1 MVASSAYDAMTERPP
16 ALTAEL
22 SRFISGS
29 GSAAWPEDV
38 LELGRRHILD
48 TIAAIVV
55 CGDRESARL
64 AREFALRHSGDASH
78 GAPILGTRLRASLP
92 DAIFASAMTA
102 HGAEI
107 NDFCPSAFVQ
117 PGPAVVSAGICVA
130 AVDHAP
136 GAALLRAVITG
147 YELCC
152 RLPKALGI
160 AHGRRLAY
168 SSHGYGPVFGTAA
181 TVASL
186 RRYSEET
193 VNHMLSY
200 CAQQAS
206 GSLQWLLDVGH
217 VEKSFVFAG
226 MPARNGAHAA
236 LLVESGFR
244 GVPDSLEATGGW
256 FTSRLFKAEGSD
268 FNPGYLVE
276 ELGTRFEM
284 PLVAYKRFPVGGPTQ
299 PVVQAMLELA
309 PRVRP
314 TDVAAIEIEMPGSVN
329 VFAGARMPALNLP
342 YLCAVILI
350 DGTLSFEMADSLQ
363 RKSTDP
369 EIQQLMARVSVAHDP
384 AQEAVPRKESARV
397 TIRLRDGRSESV
409 FVEHVKGYPSSPFSH
424 QDVESKARELMT
436 PVLGSAKTDAL
447 IDLVWGIDE
456 LPDGGVLAAAMVS
469 SADLDL
475 AHLAAGKQVR

>member
-1 MVASSAYDAMTERPP
+1 MSEPP
-16 ALTAEL
+16 RALTAAL
-22 SRFISGS
+22 SRFIA
-29 GSAAWPEDV
+29 GSAAADWPEDI

-64 AREFALRHSGDASH
+64 AREFALRQSGHVSG
-78 GAPILGTRLRASLP
+78 GAPILGTRSRASLP

-117 PGPAVVSAGICVA
+117 PGPSVVSAGICVA
-130 AVDHAP
+130 EVDHTSGP
-136 GAALLRAVITG
+136 ALLRAVIAG

-160 AHGRRLAY
+160 DRGRRLGY

-181 TVASL
+181 TIASL
-186 RRYSEET
+186 RRYPEAT

-236 LLVESGFR
+236 LLAESGFT
-244 GVPDSLEATGGW
+244 GVPDSLDATGGW
-256 FTSRLFKAEGSD
+256 FTSRLFRAEGSD

-276 ELGTRFEM
+276 DLGTRFEM

-299 PVVQAMLELA
+299 PIVQAMLELS
-309 PRVRP
+309 PRVRREE
-314 TDVAAIEIEMPGSVN
+314 VARIEVEMPGSVN
-329 VFAGARMPALNLP
+329 AFVHARMPALNLP
-342 YLCAVILI
+342 YLCSVILI
-350 DGTLSFEMADSLQ
+350 DGTLTFETADSLE
-363 RKSTDP
+363 RMSTDA
-369 EIQQLMARVSVAHDP
+369 EVQQLMTRVSVTHDP

-397 TIRLRDGRSESV
+397 TIRLQGGRSESV
-409 FVEHVKGYPSSPFSH
+409 FIEHVKGYPANPLSH
-424 QDVESKARELMT
+424 ADVESKARELMG
-436 PVLGSAKTDAL
+436 PLLGPAKTNAL
-447 IDLVWGIDE
+447 IDLVWRIDE
-456 LPDGGVLAAAMVS
+456 LSDAGALAVAMVAS
-469 SADLDL
+469 
-475 AHLAAGKQVR
+475 